1 MSIGLEVGGNNFL
14 VNVLQNALHGA
25 FGSSLHC
32 RADFIV
38 GSGLLEADSQVND
51 GDVAGGDTHGGAG
64 QLALQLGD
72 DLADCLCSAGGG
84 GDDVVVDGAAESPV
98 LLGEAV
104 NDGLGGGG
112 GVNGGH
118 QAFDDAE
125 VVVENLC
132 HGSQAVGGAGSVGNE
147 LHVRGVLLEV
157 DAADEHRG
165 VILCRAG
172 HNDDLCAGVDMGLC
186 SFLGEEA
193 AGALQN
199 VLYAKLAPGN
209 ESGITVLV
217 IGKDFDLLAVN
228 DENALFVAGLDGTVE
243 TAVDG
248 VVLHGIGQLA
258 CGMTG
263 SVDCNDLDVVRLDSC
278 SESQRADAAETID
291 ANFDHISILHN
302 K

>member
-1 MSIGLEVGGNNFL
+1 M
-14 VNVLQNALHGA
+14 
-25 FGSSLHC
+25 
-32 RADFIV
+32 
-38 GSGLLEADSQVND
+38 
-51 GDVAGGDTHGGAG
+51 
-64 QLALQLGD
+64 
-72 DLADCLCSAGGG
+72 
-84 GDDVVVDGAAESPV
+84 
-98 LLGEAV
+98 
-104 NDGLGGGG
+104 
-112 GVNGGH
+112 NGGH

-186 SFLGEEA
+186 GFLGEEA

-228 DENALFVAGLDGTVE
+228 DENALFVASLDGTVE